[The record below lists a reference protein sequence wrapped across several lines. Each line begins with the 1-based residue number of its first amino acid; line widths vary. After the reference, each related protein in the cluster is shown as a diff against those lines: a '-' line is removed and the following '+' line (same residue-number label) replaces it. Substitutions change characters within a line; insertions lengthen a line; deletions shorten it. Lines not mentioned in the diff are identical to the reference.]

1 MCLVIL
7 FLNIMYRGTIASE
20 AKANIT
26 QRKIMFVDINVEI
39 EFDII
44 LFILLVLLNKYS
56 TSFQK
61 FNDIIVF

>member
-1 MCLVIL
+1 
-7 FLNIMYRGTIASE
+7 MYRGTIASE

-26 QRKIMFVDINVEI
+26 QRKIMLVDINFEI
-39 EFDII
+39 EFDIR

-61 FNDIIVF
+61 FKDIIVF